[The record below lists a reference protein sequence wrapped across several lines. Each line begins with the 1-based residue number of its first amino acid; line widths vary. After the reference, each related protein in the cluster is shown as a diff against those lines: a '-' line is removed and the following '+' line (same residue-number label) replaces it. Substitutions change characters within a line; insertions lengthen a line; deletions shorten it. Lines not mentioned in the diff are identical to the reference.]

1 MFQFVQGDLFESG
14 CDALVNPINCTPA
27 MGKGL
32 ALEFRRRFPGLYGQ
46 HVKLANAGFI
56 QPGQLTV
63 FQGEGP
69 IIIGLPTK
77 RHWRD
82 HSRLQDVALGV
93 RAVRRLLEANPAVRS
108 VAIPALGCGLGGL
121 KWGDVKAVL
130 LRELEGVSARI
141 VIFPPA
147 GSN

>member
-1 MFQFVQGDLFESG
+1 MFQFVNGNLFESG
-14 CDALVNPINCTPA
+14 CDALVNPINCTSA

-32 ALEFRRRFPGLYGQ
+32 ALDFRKRFPGLYEQ

-63 FQGEGP
+63 FQGDGP
-69 IIIGLPTK
+69 IVIGLPTK

-82 HSRLQDVALGV
+82 ASRLEDVRLGV
-93 RAVRRLLEANPAVRS
+93 KALRSLLEANLAVRS

-121 KWGDVKAVL
+121 KWASVKDVI

-141 VIFPPA
+141 VVFPPT
-147 GSN
+147 GSI